1 LREAT
6 PESVAALTLADV
18 RSYYHYALRP
28 DLTTIVVIGKTTPEQ
43 ARATIERAFGAWSAS
58 GPEPTTDLPPVPA
71 NPPSVVAVPDDS
83 RVQDDVVVAETLGF
97 TRMDPDY
104 YALRLGNAVLGGGF
118 YSTRLSID
126 LRKNAGLV
134 YSVGSELQAGKTR
147 SVYLVRYACDP
158 QNVSRAADLVAR
170 ELATM
175 QDAAPTSDEL
185 ARVKAML
192 IRQIPL
198 AEASIDDIAREF
210 IERRDLD
217 LPLDESRI
225 AAQHYIALRG
235 AEVQAAF
242 RKWIRPGD
250 LVRVSQGPAPQ

>member
-1 LREAT
+1 M
-6 PESVAALTLADV
+6 
-18 RSYYHYALRP
+18 
-28 DLTTIVVIGKTTPEQ
+28 
-43 ARATIERAFGAWSAS
+43 
-58 GPEPTTDLPPVPA
+58 PA
-71 NPPSVVAVPDDS
+71 NPPSVVAVPDAS
-83 RVQDDVVVAETLGF
+83 RVQDDVIVAETLGL

-126 LRKNAGLV
+126 LRKNAGVV

-170 ELATM
+170 TRDHARRGAHERRARAG
-175 QDAAPTSDEL
+175 QGDADPA
-185 ARVKAML
+185 
-192 IRQIPL
+192 IPL
-198 AEASIDDIAREF
+198 AEASIDGIAREF

-225 AAQHYIALRG
+225 AAQHYIDLRG
-235 AEVQAAF
+235 ADVQAAF